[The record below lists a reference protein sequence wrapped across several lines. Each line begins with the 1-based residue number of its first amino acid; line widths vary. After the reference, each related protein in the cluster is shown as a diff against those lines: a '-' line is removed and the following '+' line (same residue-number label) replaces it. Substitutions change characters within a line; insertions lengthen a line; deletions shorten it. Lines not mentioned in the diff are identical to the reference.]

1 MLSILKAKRTGSSKF
16 NLTMSTEVEII
27 QDKIKVTKEEIALEE
42 AKRVPSKALVMDFQD
57 TLTALTEQLKIGILS
72 AQAAGKFSFYFLT
85 QSDVLLTS
93 NC

>member
-1 MLSILKAKRTGSSKF
+1 
-16 NLTMSTEVEII
+16 MSTEVEII

-42 AKRVPSKALVMDFQD
+42 AKRVPSKALVMDFQE
-57 TLTALTEQLKIGILS
+57 TLTEQLKIEILS
-72 AQAAGKFSFYFLT
+72 ALAAGKFAFYFLT

>member
-27 QDKIKVTKEEIALEE
+27 QDEIKVTKEEIALEE
-42 AKRVPSKALVMDFQD
+42 AKRVPSKALVMDFQE
-57 TLTALTEQLKIGILS
+57 TLTEQLKIEILS
-72 AQAAGKFSFYFLT
+72 ALAAGKFAFYFLT

>member
-1 MLSILKAKRTGSSKF
+1 MPSILKAKRTGSSKF

-27 QDKIKVTKEEIALEE
+27 QDEIKVTKEEIALEE

-57 TLTALTEQLKIGILS
+57 TLTALTEQLKIEILS
-72 AQAAGKFSFYFLT
+72 ALAAGKFAFYFLT

>member
-1 MLSILKAKRTGSSKF
+1 MPSILKAKRTGSSKF

-42 AKRVPSKALVMDFQD
+42 AKRVPSKAFVMDFQE
-57 TLTALTEQLKIGILS
+57 TLTEQLKIEILS
-72 AQAAGKFSFYFLT
+72 ALAARKFAFYFLT

>member
-42 AKRVPSKALVMDFQD
+42 AKRVPSKALVMDFQE
-57 TLTALTEQLKIGILS
+57 TLTEQLKIEILS
-72 AQAAGKFSFYFLT
+72 ALAAGKFAFYFLT